1 MLLMRLYE
9 KELVV
14 PVIKDHQNLLA
25 YLKAKVASDMRAG
38 EIPIRLAVTKTDE
51 KHYHVELGVLDLG
64 SVCENPMKESIFTF
78 KSRQLENVKK
88 FNAVLLIPTGID
100 AELGGHSGDGGP
112 LSRLMASACDTLIT
126 HPNVVNAADVNE
138 LPDNGLY
145 VEGSVISRLMMGA
158 VGLQKVRGNRVALV
172 MDDHVDRCISEHTI
186 NAVSTARAAL
196 GMDCP
201 LVIKMEDKID
211 MYATYSPSGCAVGQI
226 DHIQRMVDALEEH
239 RSKFDAIAISSTIR
253 VPTNYHADYFLDGMV
268 NPWGGVEAMLTH
280 TISSIFNVPSAHSP
294 MMESQEIMNL
304 NVGVVDPRKAAEA
317 VSVTYLHC
325 VFKGLNRSPR
335 VVTDSELFGS
345 SNVISASD
353 VSCLVIPDGC
363 IGLPTL
369 AALEQG
375 IPVIAVRENKNLM
388 KNRLED
394 LPFDSGKLFLVDSY
408 LEAIGVMTALKTGLA
423 LESVKRP
430 IANTTV
436 IPELKEEESIEN
448 YKNVVRLRAR

>member
-1 MLLMRLYE
+1 MRLHE
-9 KELVV
+9 KEISI
-14 PVIKDHQNLLA
+14 PVTRNHQKLLA
-25 YLKAKVASDMRAG
+25 YLEANIASNLQEG
-38 EIPIRLAVTKTDE
+38 EAPVRLAVTKTDNQ
-51 KHYHVELGVLDLG
+51 HYHVELGILDHD
-64 SVCENPMKESIFTF
+64 SVGKNPIKESIFEF
-78 KSRQLENVKK
+78 KPRQIENTDK
-88 FNAVLLIPTGID
+88 FNAVLLIPTGIN

-145 VEGSVISRLMMGA
+145 VEGSVISRLMMGT

-201 LVIKMEDKID
+201 LVVKMDDKID
-211 MYATYSPSGCAVGQI
+211 MHATYSPSGRAAGCI
-226 DHIQRMVDALEEH
+226 DHLQRIIDVLEEH
-239 RSKFDAIAISSTIR
+239 RSKFDAVAISSMIR
-253 VPTNYHADYFLDGMV
+253 VPKNYHSDYFLGGMV

-280 TISSIFNVPSAHSP
+280 SISSIFDIPSAHAP
-294 MMESQEIMNL
+294 MMESQEILNL
-304 NVGVVDPRKAAEA
+304 NVGVVDPRMAAEA

-325 VFKGLNRSPR
+325 VFKGLNKSPKLI
-335 VVTDSELFGS
+335 TDSSLFGNP
-345 SNVISASD
+345 NVVSASD
-353 VSCLVIPDGC
+353 ISCLVIPDGC

-388 KNRLED
+388 KNSLEG
-394 LPFDSGKLFLVDSY
+394 LPFESGKLFIVDNY
-408 LEAIGVMTALKTGLA
+408 LEAVGVMTALRSGLA
-423 LESVKRP
+423 LESVRRP
-430 IANTTV
+430 LAHTKV
-436 IPELKEEESIEN
+436 IPELKEELDT
-448 YKNVVRLRAR
+448 YKNVIKLRAR